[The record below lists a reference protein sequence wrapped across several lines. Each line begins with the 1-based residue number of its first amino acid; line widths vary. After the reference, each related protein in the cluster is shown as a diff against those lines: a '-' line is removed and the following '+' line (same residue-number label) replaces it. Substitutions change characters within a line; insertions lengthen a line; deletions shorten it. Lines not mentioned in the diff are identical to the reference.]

1 MKILYDNGTAEGRII
16 TDWWNK
22 RNQFYKIIDD
32 INEIL
37 SAGIEQIPAVKINN
51 NIYLFNKDNFGVIK
65 SEESIQAANN

>member
-1 MKILYDNGTAEGRII
+1 MKTLYDNGTAEGRII
-16 TDWWNK
+16 ADWWNK
-22 RNQFYKIIDD
+22 RNQPYKIVDD

-65 SEESIQAANN
+65 SEEST